1 MLITEIPFARVSD
14 NGSCLLRMLAQGFP
28 LGRTLEAIADAAA
41 RLQHDT
47 SCAILLVEGDGLVI
61 AAEQDLSA
69 ADKHLLKRLCLEP
82 GTAALGSLSLQHCA
96 TVTPLIT
103 HTAEL
108 IGAVVVFGLCRTIG
122 EEKIDR
128 ELNDICAIATV
139 AIEQRHLVDE
149 LSYRAH
155 HDPLTHL
162 LNRVWMEEEIART
175 LDSSIE
181 TGRSTG
187 LILIGI
193 DSFRLV
199 NEVLGTQAGNQLL
212 RLVAVRLL
220 DALEPG
226 FSLARGGGDEFL
238 VLMPNLTTAARVSA
252 FASQLLAWFD
262 KPFEIDDHELI
273 IRASIG
279 TAAAAPGECAAD
291 DLQNRADIALRS
303 AKKRARGRA
312 CPFTPAMIVTPPERL
327 AMEKHLRF
335 ALQKREFELYYQPQI
350 HMPTGEP
357 TGVEALLRWKH
368 SSVGFISP
376 ATFVPIAEELGIID
390 EIGDWVIGEAIRW
403 LEFCHESGLDLGR
416 VAVNVS
422 ALQFSSGNFASSVA
436 KRLRTARIKPEHLEL
451 EITEGAVMTNFEH
464 GLRQLEILRS
474 LGVTTAL
481 DDFGTGH
488 SSLAYLQQ
496 LPIHRLKIDRMFVKD
511 IVSRDERPP
520 LLYTIIQMGR
530 ALGCSVIAEGVET
543 AEQALALSAMRCDDV
558 QGFFFSKPLPAK
570 DLLKWA
576 LARAESANTVQKE
589 QEPIML

>member
-1 MLITEIPFARVSD
+1 
-14 NGSCLLRMLAQGFP
+14 
-28 LGRTLEAIADAAA
+28 
-41 RLQHDT
+41 
-47 SCAILLVEGDGLVI
+47 
-61 AAEQDLSA
+61 
-69 ADKHLLKRLCLEP
+69 
-82 GTAALGSLSLQHCA
+82 
-96 TVTPLIT
+96 
-103 HTAEL
+103 
-108 IGAVVVFGLCRTIG
+108 
-122 EEKIDR
+122 
-128 ELNDICAIATV
+128 
-139 AIEQRHLVDE
+139 
-149 LSYRAH
+149 
-155 HDPLTHL
+155 
-162 LNRVWMEEEIART
+162 
-175 LDSSIE
+175 
-181 TGRSTG
+181 
-187 LILIGI
+187 
-193 DSFRLV
+193 
-199 NEVLGTQAGNQLL
+199 
-212 RLVAVRLL
+212 
-220 DALEPG
+220 
-226 FSLARGGGDEFL
+226 
-238 VLMPNLTTAARVSA
+238 
-252 FASQLLAWFD
+252 
-262 KPFEIDDHELI
+262 
-273 IRASIG
+273 
-279 TAAAAPGECAAD
+279 
-291 DLQNRADIALRS
+291 
-303 AKKRARGRA
+303 
-312 CPFTPAMIVTPPERL
+312 MIVTPPERL

-350 HMPTGEP
+350 HTPTGEL

-376 ATFVPIAEELGIID
+376 ATFIPIAEELGIID

-403 LEFCHESGLDLGR
+403 LEFCHESGLNLGR